1 MSLFKLKVSPV
12 MDPSEAN
19 RVELNSHRKKE
30 VEGGGGDRPL
40 SPTFN
45 DKVSFKLSNL
55 SIKNQDFE
63 S

>member
-1 MSLFKLKVSPV
+1 

-19 RVELNSHRKKE
+19 RVELNSHKKKK
-30 VEGGGGDRPL
+30 VEGGGDRPL

-55 SIKNQDFE
+55 SIKNQDFK

>member
-19 RVELNSHRKKE
+19 RVELNSHKKKK
-30 VEGGGGDRPL
+30 VEGGGDRPL

-55 SIKNQDFE
+55 SIKNQDVK